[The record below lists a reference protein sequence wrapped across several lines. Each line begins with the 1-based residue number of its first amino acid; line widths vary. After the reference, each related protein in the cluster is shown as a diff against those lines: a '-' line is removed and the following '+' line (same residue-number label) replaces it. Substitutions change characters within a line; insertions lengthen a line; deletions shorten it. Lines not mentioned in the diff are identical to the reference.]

1 MIAGTAEDRN
11 VVPIG
16 RVVAGEGTLGARGEI
31 QPGMR
36 VGGAM
41 PKQNPQLRENR
52 GAVDVPRVKHNSDG
66 VWMAV
71 VRKNDQV
78 VRRRRRPGSAI
89 LPIRIEKT
97 PTNRLKEQEATTT
110 GIRPTYKAWRKI

>member
-16 RVVAGEGTLGARGEI
+16 PVAPVEGIPGARSEI
-31 QPGMR
+31 QNGMR

-41 PKQNPQLRENR
+41 TKHNPKLRENR
-52 GAVDVPRVKHNSDG
+52 EAVDVRRVGHNSDG
-66 VWMAV
+66 AWMAV

-89 LPIRIEKT
+89 LPTRIEKT
-97 PTNRLKEQEATTT
+97 PRNRLKEQEATTT
-110 GIRPTYKAWRKI
+110 GIRPTYKAWR

>member
-16 RVVAGEGTLGARGEI
+16 PVAPVEGIPGARAEI
-31 QPGMR
+31 QNGMR

-41 PKQNPQLRENR
+41 TKQNPQLKENR
-52 GAVDVPRVKHNSDG
+52 GAVYVRGVEHNSDG
-66 VWMAV
+66 EWMAV

-89 LPIRIEKT
+89 LPTRIEKT
-97 PTNRLKEQEATTT
+97 PRDRLKEQEATTT
-110 GIRPTYKAWRKI
+110 TIRPTYKAWR

>member
-1 MIAGTAEDRN
+1 MVAGTVEDRN
-11 VVPIG
+11 MVPIG
-16 RVVAGEGTLGARGEI
+16 PGAPVEGTPGARGES
-31 QPGMR
+31 QTEMR

-41 PKQNPQLRENR
+41 TKQNPQLTENR
-52 GAVDVPRVKHNSDG
+52 GAVDVRGVEHNSDG

-89 LPIRIEKT
+89 LPTRIEKI
-97 PTNRLKEQEATTT
+97 PRDRLKEQEATTT
-110 GIRPTYKAWRKI
+110 EIRPTYKAWR

>member
-1 MIAGTAEDRN
+1 MIAGTVEDRN

-16 RVVAGEGTLGARGEI
+16 PVAPVEGTPGARGEI
-31 QPGMR
+31 QTGMR

-41 PKQNPQLRENR
+41 TKQNPQLRENR

-89 LPIRIEKT
+89 LPTRIEKT
-97 PTNRLKEQEATTT
+97 PRNRLKEQEATTT
-110 GIRPTYKAWRKI
+110 GIRPTYKAWR